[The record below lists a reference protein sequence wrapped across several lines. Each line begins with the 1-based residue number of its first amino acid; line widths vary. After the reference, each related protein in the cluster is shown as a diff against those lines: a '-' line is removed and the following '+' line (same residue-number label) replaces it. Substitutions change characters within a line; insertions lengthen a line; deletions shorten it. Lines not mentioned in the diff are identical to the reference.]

1 MACKNLGFDLH
12 ILNTLFETKAMESQD
27 FRTFKQEILICT
39 IYMKSRLWKARIAE
53 LLTKKF

>member
-1 MACKNLGFDLH
+1 MWKPRFDLH

-27 FRTFKQEILICT
+27 FRTFKQENLICT